1 MKARSQG
8 QPALAETRRTAR
20 QLILERPAL
29 AFCRTSPLPRMRS
42 IGEHVSANTGLPG
55 DIYFFQERRL
65 RMNHFVDWFQTKS
78 IFGLSLPSVALAIAA
93 IGVSY
98 LVMTMAL
105 RFAVGRMKKIAVRT
119 TNRVDDTVVEVLSST
134 SRWLLLLAALLI
146 GVGLLDLNDR
156 WNARVS
162 QLWFVAVALQLGLW
176 LTQAISIGLRR
187 YQERHATS
195 GMTQV
200 SASATLMSWLLRTVL
215 WTVVLL
221 AVLSNVG
228 VNITAFVAS
237 LGVGGIAIAL
247 AVQNI
252 LGDLFA
258 SLSIA
263 VDKPFEV
270 GDFIG
275 IDSFVGT
282 VQYIGLKTTRIRS
295 LDGEQIIISNT
306 DLLKQVVKNFKRME
320 ERRIVFKFGVTYDTT
335 PEQAEAIPAI
345 VRRLVEAN
353 DQLRFDRAHFQGLG
367 ESSLDYEVVYIVK
380 DPSYN
385 LYMDAQQALNLQL
398 MRELAALGVG
408 FAFPTRTLHL
418 VQPVEAEAEAA
429 AGRVRGNGADDA
441 RGGVHARQRP
451 ALNS

>member
-1 MKARSQG
+1 
-8 QPALAETRRTAR
+8 
-20 QLILERPAL
+20 
-29 AFCRTSPLPRMRS
+29 
-42 IGEHVSANTGLPG
+42 
-55 DIYFFQERRL
+55 
-65 RMNHFVDWFQTKS
+65 MNDFVDWFQTEL

-93 IGVSY
+93 MVVSY

-134 SRWLLLLAALLI
+134 NRWLLLMAALLI
-146 GVGLLDLNDR
+146 GLGLLDLNDR

-187 YQERHATS
+187 YQERHASS

-200 SASATLMSWLLRTVL
+200 SASATLMSWLLRTML

-237 LGVGGIAIAL
+237 LGVGGIAVAL
-247 AVQNI
+247 AMQNI

-270 GDFIG
+270 GDAIG
-275 IDSFVGT
+275 IGELSGT

-295 LDGEQIIISNT
+295 LTGEQIIISNT
-306 DLLKQVVKNFKRME
+306 DLLKQVVKNYKRME
-320 ERRIVFKFGVTYDTT
+320 ERRIVFKFGVTYDAT
-335 PEQAEAIPAI
+335 PEQAGAIPAI
-345 VRRLVEAN
+345 VKRLVESN
-353 DQLRFDRAHFQGLG
+353 DKLRFDRAHFQGFG
-367 ESSLDYEVVYIVK
+367 ESLLDYEVAYTVK
-380 DPSYN
+380 DPGYG
-385 LYMDAQQALNLQL
+385 LYMDAQQAINLQL
-398 MRELAALGVG
+398 MRELSALGVG

-418 VQPVEAEAEAA
+418 VQAGEAREV
-429 AGRVRGNGADDA
+429 AGKARGNGANDGE
-441 RGGVHARQRP
+441 GGFHARQRP

>member
-1 MKARSQG
+1 
-8 QPALAETRRTAR
+8 
-20 QLILERPAL
+20 
-29 AFCRTSPLPRMRS
+29 
-42 IGEHVSANTGLPG
+42 
-55 DIYFFQERRL
+55 
-65 RMNHFVDWFQTKS
+65 MNHFVDWFQTKS